1 MDHRGITPI
10 VTHPERNA
18 LLMKRI
24 PEMVEWVRFGC
35 LLQVTA
41 QSFSGRFGKSAQAH
55 CATLMEMNMVHFV
68 ASDAHDTEWRP
79 ARFARRAQNMCVP
92 SMAPMR
98 RRDCLWITRVW

>member
-1 MDHRGITPI
+1 MDHRGITPV

-18 LLMKRI
+18 LLMTRI

-41 QSFSGRFGKSAQAH
+41 QSFTGRFGKSAQAH

-68 ASDAHDTEWRP
+68 ASERARYRMASARP
-79 ARFARRAQNMCVP
+79 APGTQTCDRRI
-92 SMAPMR
+92 R
-98 RRDCLWITRVW
+98 R